1 MNSMTCREFD
11 EVVHG
16 FVRMELLDVNVREAA
31 LDHTAHCASCAD
43 RMTQAVML
51 AEASEMACGN
61 LREQQTP
68 ARVEAAVL
76 AAFRHH
82 HRRANW
88 RRTFEWTAVGA
99 VAATVLALVWTF
111 AGPSRGQS
119 TPSPKKDVSSQT
131 TGPLDAQLNV
141 PAQPAT
147 SVSSTEAEV
156 LSAGIGETLAAD
168 DFVQLPYADA
178 IGPEDLGMVVRVQ
191 LTRAS
196 LTELGYPATDSLN
209 PEDDLVSADVLVG
222 EDGWPR
228 AVKVIQ

>member
-31 LDHTAHCASCAD
+31 LDHTARCANCAD
-43 RMTQAVML
+43 RMTQAAML
-51 AEASEMACGN
+51 AEASEAACGN

-68 ARVEAAVL
+68 AKVEAAVL
-76 AAFRHH
+76 AAFRQH
-82 HRRANW
+82 HRRAAW
-88 RRTFEWTAVGA
+88 RRSFEWAAVGA

-119 TPSPKKDVSSQT
+119 APSPKKDVSSRT
-131 TGPLDAQLNV
+131 AGPLDAQANV
-141 PAQPAT
+141 PAQPASAVPADT
-147 SVSSTEAEV
+147 GVV
-156 LSAGIGETLAAD
+156 SAGIGETLAAD

-196 LTELGYPATDSLN
+196 LTELGYPATDTMN

>member
-1 MNSMTCREFD
+1 MNGMTCKEFD

-16 FVRMELLDVNVREAA
+16 FVRMELLDMNVREAA

-43 RMTQAVML
+43 RLAQAAVL
-51 AEASEMACGN
+51 AEASEAACGN

-68 ARVEAAVL
+68 ARVEAVVL
-76 AAFRHH
+76 AAFRNH
-82 HRRANW
+82 HRRATW
-88 RRTFEWTAVGA
+88 RRSFEWAAVGA

-111 AGPSRGQS
+111 AGPTREQS
-119 TPSPKKDVSSQT
+119 TPSPKKDVSSRSS
-131 TGPLDAQLNV
+131 GPVDAHANV
-141 PAQPAT
+141 PAQPAIST
-147 SVSSTEAEV
+147 SAADPGVV
-156 LSAGIGETLAAD
+156 SAGTGDTLAAE